1 MNENDTQKR
10 KKNLY
15 IVMTVWFAVLAAW
28 LLAER
33 MEVITQT
40 ALSKNIWWTVLL
52 LFGAAITGFLFQ
64 PLVKEKFP
72 SAKDSR
78 VIADP
83 RLHLKDHETLM
94 GYYPVVALVVL
105 LGGLLTSHAL
115 YGNTIIFEVK
125 SAAFWLATGV
135 TGVLNVFVFYF
146 LTKGFRY
153 GDLSLVSIT
162 QAMSPLF
169 VLPISFAAFAFLG
182 SIAPI
187 ANPSVSTAGMFGIL
201 LTIVALVLNVRAGKK
216 TPVIT
221 APPVG
226 DWFANHPVFSGLLG
240 TFIGSIA
247 VNFDKVAIDSA
258 NPFLAGILT
267 MLIVAVITTAW
278 TCAKGGWKRVAFV
291 FKKYAKSF
299 LLVGLAY
306 GAVILVMNITL
317 YGANVNYYATI
328 KRTSALFGIF
338 YGMYVLREGLGTKDR
353 VMRIAVGVLVIAG
366 VLLITLKG

>member
-1 MNENDTQKR
+1 MNPFDAQKR

-15 IVMTVWFAVLAAW
+15 LVMGFWLTLLAAW

-33 MEVITQT
+33 AEVIMGT
-40 ALSKNIWWTVLL
+40 AVAKNVWWTVLL

-94 GYYPVVALVVL
+94 GYYPFVALVVF
-105 LGGLLTSHAL
+105 LGGLLSSHML
-115 YGNTIIFEVK
+115 YGDTIIFEVK
-125 SAAFWLATGV
+125 SAAFWWATAI

-153 GDLSLVSIT
+153 GDLSLVSTT

-169 VLPISFAAFAFLG
+169 VLPISIVAFALFG
-182 SIAPI
+182 SIAPLP
-187 ANPSVSTAGMFGIL
+187 NPTVSRVGLAGIL
-201 LTIVALVLNVRAGKK
+201 LTVIALVLNVLAGKK
-216 TPVIT
+216 TPIKT
-221 APPVG
+221 SPPPG
-226 DWFANHPVFSGLLG
+226 DWFAHHPVLSGLLG
-240 TFIGSIA
+240 TLIGSIS
-247 VNFDKVAIDSA
+247 VNFDKISVDSA

-278 TCAKGGWKRVAFV
+278 TYAASGWRRVGFV
-291 FKKYAKSF
+291 FAQYAKPF

-317 YGANVNYYATI
+317 YGANVNYYAAI
-328 KRTSALFGIF
+328 KRTSAIFGIF
-338 YGMYVLREGLGTKDR
+338 YGMYVLREGMSARDR
-353 VMRIAVGVLVIAG
+353 WIRIAVGILVIAG
-366 VLLITLKG
+366 VFLITFHG

>member
-1 MNENDTQKR
+1 MNENDSNTR

-15 IVMTVWFAVLAAW
+15 LVMVCWFVLLVVWILAAHTGAI
-28 LLAER
+28 AETS
-33 MEVITQT
+33 VT
-40 ALSKNIWWTVLL
+40 KNLWWTWLL

-64 PLVKEKFP
+64 PLVKERFP
-72 SAKDSR
+72 STKSPR

-94 GYYPVVALVVL
+94 GYYPIVAFVVL
-105 LGGLLTSHAL
+105 LGGLLTSHTL
-115 YGNTIIFEVK
+115 YGSDIIFQIK
-125 SAAFWLATGV
+125 SVHFWWATAT
-135 TGVLNVFVFYF
+135 TGVLNVFIFYF

-153 GDLSLVSIT
+153 GDLSLVSVT

-169 VLPISFAAFAFLG
+169 VLPISFAAFALFG

-201 LTIVALVLNVRAGKK
+201 LTVVALILNVIAGKK
-216 TPVIT
+216 TPVTT

-226 DWFANHPVFSGLLG
+226 DWFAHHPVFSGLVG
-240 TFIGSIA
+240 TFIGSVA
-247 VNFDKVAIDSA
+247 VNFDKIAIDSA

-267 MLIVAVITTAW
+267 MLIVSVITTAW
-278 TCAKGGWKRVAFV
+278 TYADGGLERIAFV
-291 FKKYAKSF
+291 FKQYANPF

-317 YGANVNYYATI
+317 YGANVNYYVTI
-328 KRTSALFGIF
+328 KRTSALFGII
-338 YGMYVLREGLGTKDR
+338 YGMYVLREGLSTKDK
-353 VMRIAVGVLVIAG
+353 VMRITVGILVIAG

>member
-1 MNENDTQKR
+1 MNSNETSNR

-15 IVMTVWFAVLAAW
+15 IIMTIWFALLVVW
-28 LLAER
+28 LLATR
-33 MEVITQT
+33 AGVTTAT
-40 ALSKNIWWTVLL
+40 ALSRNIWWTALL

-64 PLVKEKFP
+64 PMVKALFP
-72 SAKDSR
+72 STKDPR
-78 VIADP
+78 IIADP

-94 GYYPVVALVVL
+94 GYYPIVALIVL
-105 LGGLLTSHAL
+105 LGGLVTSNAL
-115 YGNTIIFEVK
+115 YGSNIIFEIK
-125 SAAFWLATGV
+125 SVHFWWATAT
-135 TGVLNVFVFYF
+135 TGVLNVFIFYF
-146 LTKGFRY
+146 LTKGLRY
-153 GDLSLVSIT
+153 GDLSLVSVT

-169 VLPISFAAFAFLG
+169 VLPISFAAFALLG
-182 SIAPI
+182 GIAPI

-201 LTIVALVLNVRAGKK
+201 LTVVALVLNVIAGKK
-216 TPVIT
+216 TPVTT

-240 TFIGSIA
+240 TFIGSVA
-247 VNFDKVAIDSA
+247 VNFDKIAIDSA

-267 MLIVAVITTAW
+267 MLVVSVITTAW
-278 TCAKGGWKRVAFV
+278 TYADGGFERIAFV
-291 FKKYAKSF
+291 FKKYAKAF

-328 KRTSALFGIF
+328 KRTSALFGII
-338 YGMYVLREGLGTKDR
+338 YGMYVLREGLGAKDK
-353 VMRIAVGVLVIAG
+353 VMRIAVGILVIAG